1 MSSRHKP
8 LYTHRLYTGTAAQ
21 AAGTPNNDDTAPAGS
36 PSAIGTVK
44 PDGCM
49 AGKPSPSVQGENEPA
64 AKQGNNSGSSHARLI
79 EQAWQVVE
87 SKKKRP
93 KGANPKPDA
102 NQETAPKLRKQNQRQ
117 RRRAQKEKAKAAAA
131 ATGKEQKHQGKSQS
145 QTSSAGAGSTSGGNA
160 RGETRPREQP
170 SAAGVNPG
178 TVSPGRGA
186 EVQKQKG
193 SKRPDKKERDRLAK
207 KRARTNETISPSGDQ
222 KKQKVDKSQTQP
234 RQSYSEATKQDF
246 AVAITKVN
254 GILTQESADLIL
266 KDIMLKMISDGRA
279 STADDNGPV
288 FRAKPSYAEGY
299 LRLWGDDQKT
309 VDWLRNTVSAMT
321 LPSGEKLTVKTQAE
335 IPKRTRVG
343 ILIPDP
349 MGVWK
354 EVKDIGHVLAW
365 QNKWAQCEG
374 WLVQKAMKQEVGWFL
389 VVSVPNDL
397 VPTLVAKRRCLSCLL
412 GAVYIRFQGPGGK
425 FYETPPDH
433 TQGTEGLKIT
443 GVQMPK
449 TSSPKQGSSA
459 MSVADEEPEAT
470 NSDMDAAQ
478 KPPEEETLK
487 AFEDLLLDSDGE
499 GG

>member
-1 MSSRHKP
+1 MEGHAEGSRKVIS
-8 LYTHRLYTGTAAQ
+8 TGGYTGSTIVVLRP
-21 AAGTPNNDDTAPAGS
+21 PNKSLMRLHRSCANKTRGSADEHKKRRLRLRRLLLVKSRSIKAS
-36 PSAIGTVK
+36 PS
-44 PDGCM
+44 P
-49 AGKPSPSVQGENEPA
+49 
-64 AKQGNNSGSSHARLI
+64 
-79 EQAWQVVE
+79 
-87 SKKKRP
+87 
-93 KGANPKPDA
+93 
-102 NQETAPKLRKQNQRQ
+102 
-117 RRRAQKEKAKAAAA
+117 RRAVRVLVALVVGTRE
-131 ATGKEQKHQGKSQS
+131 
-145 QTSSAGAGSTSGGNA
+145 
-160 RGETRPREQP
+160 ETRPREQP
-170 SAAGVNPG
+170 GAAGVNPG

-266 KDIMLKMISDGRA
+266 KDIMLKMISEGRV

-349 MGVWK
+349 MDVWK

-365 QNKWAQCEG
+365 QNKWAQCER

-425 FYETPPDH
+425 FYETPPDR

-499 GG
+499 GIAPKDGVPFV

>member
-1 MSSRHKP
+1 
-8 LYTHRLYTGTAAQ
+8 
-21 AAGTPNNDDTAPAGS
+21 
-36 PSAIGTVK
+36 
-44 PDGCM
+44 
-49 AGKPSPSVQGENEPA
+49 
-64 AKQGNNSGSSHARLI
+64 
-79 EQAWQVVE
+79 
-87 SKKKRP
+87 
-93 KGANPKPDA
+93 
-102 NQETAPKLRKQNQRQ
+102 
-117 RRRAQKEKAKAAAA
+117 
-131 ATGKEQKHQGKSQS
+131 
-145 QTSSAGAGSTSGGNA
+145 
-160 RGETRPREQP
+160 
-170 SAAGVNPG
+170 
-178 TVSPGRGA
+178 
-186 EVQKQKG
+186 
-193 SKRPDKKERDRLAK
+193 
-207 KRARTNETISPSGDQ
+207 
-222 KKQKVDKSQTQP
+222 
-234 RQSYSEATKQDF
+234 
-246 AVAITKVN
+246 
-254 GILTQESADLIL
+254 
-266 KDIMLKMISDGRA
+266 MISEGRA

-349 MGVWK
+349 MDVWK

-365 QNKWAQCEG
+365 QNKWAQCER

-499 GG
+499 DSA